1 MGQITLQKLKRTK
14 IVSALPEPEIYIE
27 GEQVKQDVLLKISLQ
42 LKDSFKILPPNA
54 IIRLYPV
61 TTQGVVM
68 MPLELGTVEKINID
82 ENGYKI
88 ERETKENI
96 YFNLKI
102 SDPLSVVK
110 GYSYRLKFKKNTSEG
125 LEDDDESGKQSI
137 LPIVENPDQIIPF
150 IIKMQSYTGGPT
162 IYVASGMKNKIKNSA
177 VTQYNVCSAAIRE
190 IYTNYVL
197 DQDLS
202 NDYFKE
208 KWELL
213 IKDLL
218 GEKEFKF
225 KTSKDALS
233 RSGVL
238 KDEIQEEIEELI
250 TQFGFRNKFKGSN
263 QNLVDA
269 FKNELSLIP
278 EEKDDED
285 DVAWIY
291 R

>member
-14 IVSALPEPEIYIE
+14 VVSALPEPEIYIE
-27 GEQVKQDVLLKISLQ
+27 GEQINQDVLVKISLQ
-42 LKDSFKILPPNA
+42 FKDSLKNLPPNA

-61 TTQGVVM
+61 TTQGVAM
-68 MPLELGTVEKINID
+68 IPFELGTVEKINIE

-88 ERETKENI
+88 ERETKENL

-110 GYSYRLKFKKNTSEG
+110 GYSYRLRFKKNTSEG

-150 IIKMQSYTGGPT
+150 IIKMQPYTGGPPT

-177 VTQYNVCSAAIRE
+177 VTQYSVCSAAIRE

-197 DQDLS
+197 DQDLT
-202 NDYFKE
+202 NDAFKE

-213 IKDLL
+213 IRDLI
-218 GEKEFKF
+218 GNKEFKF
-225 KTSKDALS
+225 KKSKDALS

-238 KDEIQEEIEELI
+238 KEEIEEEIEDLI
-250 TQFGFRNKFKGSN
+250 TQFGLRNKFKGSN

-269 FKNELSLIP
+269 FKKELNLIS
-278 EEKDDED
+278 EENDDED
-285 DVAWIY
+285 DIT
-291 R
+291 

>member
-42 LKDSFKILPPNA
+42 LKDSFKNLPPNA

-137 LPIVENPDQIIPF
+137 LPIVEDPDQIIPF
-150 IIKMQSYTGGPT
+150 NIKMQSYTGGPT

-202 NDYFKE
+202 NDNFKE

-285 DVAWIY
+285 DVA
-291 R
+291 

>member
-1 MGQITLQKLKRTK
+1 MGQITLQKFKRTK

-27 GEQVKQDVLLKISLQ
+27 GEQVRQDVLVRVSLQ
-42 LKDSFKILPPNA
+42 LKDSFKTLPPNA

-68 MPLELGTVEKINID
+68 MPLELGTVEKVNIN
-82 ENGYKI
+82 ENGYI
-88 ERETKENI
+88 VERETKENL

-102 SDPLSVVK
+102 SDPLSIVK
-110 GYSYRLKFKKNTSEG
+110 GYSYRLKFKKKTSEG
-125 LEDDDESGKQSI
+125 LEEDDETGKQSI
-137 LPIVENPDQIIPF
+137 LPIIENPDQIIPF
-150 IIKMQSYTGGPT
+150 IVKMQSYTGGPT
-162 IYVASGMKNKIKNSA
+162 IYVAAGMKNKIKNSA

-202 NDYFKE
+202 NDIFRE

-225 KTSKDALS
+225 KTSKEALS

-238 KDEIQEEIEELI
+238 KDEVQEEIEELI
-250 TQFGFRNKFKGSN
+250 TAFGLRNKFKGSN
-263 QNLVDA
+263 QNLFEA
-269 FKNELSLIP
+269 FKNELNFIQ
-278 EEKDDED
+278 EENNDDD
-285 DVAWIY
+285 DVT
-291 R
+291 